1 MTKDY
6 SSYTQSAAD
15 ALKAAAAAAKK
26 SGQES
31 IGTEHILLGLMRTKG
46 CTAMAVLEEF
56 GAGEEKMTEL
66 IGELIDSKDA
76 LASSAAAKY
85 TPRAEGIL
93 KNARETA
100 AELGMKKTG
109 TEHILLAIV
118 QVRPRTLPSSER
130 EQEQTDSLH
139 DFRTA

>member
-1 MTKDY
+1 MNKDH
-6 SSYTQSAAD
+6 SVYTQSAAD
-15 ALKAAAAAAKK
+15 ALKAAAAAARK

-46 CTAMAVLEEF
+46 CTAMTILKEF
-56 GAGEEKMTEL
+56 GAEEEKMAEL

-76 LASSAAAKY
+76 MPSPSSSEY

-93 KNARETA
+93 KNARECA
-100 AELGMKKTG
+100 SELGMKKTG

-118 QVRPRTLPSSER
+118 QDVECVAARLLYTMQVDLPGM
-130 EQEQTDSLH
+130 
-139 DFRTA
+139 